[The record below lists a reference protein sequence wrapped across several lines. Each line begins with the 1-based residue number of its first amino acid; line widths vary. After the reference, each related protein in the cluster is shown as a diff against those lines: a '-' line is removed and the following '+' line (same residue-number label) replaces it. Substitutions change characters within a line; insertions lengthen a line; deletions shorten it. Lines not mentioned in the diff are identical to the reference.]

1 MQDNTRKVT
10 SGLQVHGRLSA
21 ALSLDFLADLLA
33 FVQAA
38 AVGDQGII
46 NRLLEA
52 ARELDQEADALEAT
66 ELFAAPEAVPDVG
79 QVQHVQMQAQQ
90 QQSNP
95 IVARRDDDR
104 DEES

>member
-1 MQDNTRKVT
+1 MPPAEKQLKIQKLRNEAR
-10 SGLQVHGRLSA
+10 RA
-21 ALSLDFLADLLA
+21 RRW
-33 FVQAA
+33 AA